1 MNRNFDYVAFEEHFR
16 GNRQSV
22 REKLSIY
29 LPLVRALTIDEEHP
43 ALDIGCGQGEWLRML
58 GENRI
63 PAAGVDSDGGSVA
76 RCREMGLD
84 VEEGDLFGYLSRQ
97 HEERYALVTAFHLVE
112 HLLPEQ
118 QQELFRIIFD
128 MLAPGGMVIFE
139 TPNPE
144 NTTVGSCNF
153 YIDPTHT
160 RPLPPPLLE
169 YYASLAGF
177 TGVRILRVNRS
188 TTGVYL
194 PPLSDEIPG
203 AEHYNRLTA
212 LLLSRVFP
220 APDYALVAFRDHQPG
235 DDIDRIFDSI
245 TQANGDGRID
255 SALPGRSDEETGER
269 ELQIVMLENG
279 LQEQRNLAAERE
291 AELAE
296 QRQRYSRLAERVG
309 AVELLLTDREHELE
323 TERQRYESLEE
334 RMGELS
340 NLLRERE
347 AELAGLYNTEL
358 GKILRKYKFWK
369 KQRKQAR
376 RAADAQQIPDGQFPV
391 DPAVPE
397 MNCSARQIFRQLS
410 ENSRLLRSE

>member
-1 MNRNFDYVAFEEHFR
+1 MDRNFDYVAFEEHFR

-76 RCREMGLD
+76 RCRQMGLN

-97 HEERYALVTAFHLVE
+97 QEGRYALVTAFHLVE

-118 QQELFRIIFD
+118 QQELFRIVYD
-128 MLAPGGMVIFE
+128 MLAPGGMVIIE

-177 TGVRILRVNRS
+177 AGVRILRVNRS

-194 PPLSDEIPG
+194 PPLSDDIPG

-220 APDYALVAFRDHQPG
+220 APDYALVAFRDHQPAG
-235 DDIDRIFDSI
+235 DIERLFDTI
-245 TQANGDGRID
+245 TLANGDGRID
-255 SALPGRSDEETGER
+255 SASPGRPDEETGER
-269 ELQIVMLENG
+269 ELQIVMLENR
-279 LQEQRNLAAERE
+279 LQEQQNLAAKRE
-291 AELAE
+291 AELAK
-296 QRQRYSRLAERVG
+296 QNQRYSRLAERVD
-309 AVELLLTDREHELE
+309 AVELLLTDRENDLE
-323 TERQRYESLEE
+323 TERRRYECLEE
-334 RMGELS
+334 RMGEVS
-340 NLLRERE
+340 ILLRERE

-358 GKILRKYKFWK
+358 GKILRKYKLWK

-376 RAADAQQIPDGQFPV
+376 RAADAKNMPEEQYSTDPDTPG
-391 DPAVPE
+391 
-397 MNCSARQIFRQLS
+397 MSCSARQIFRQLS